1 MTELYKAPEGETA
14 MSLAYDIFERLPDGQ
29 PLWVQ
34 AVGTI
39 EEARTQI
46 ATLGRIRQRSARDF
60 FVYDV
65 RRGAEVTISE
75 V

>member
-1 MTELYKAPEGETA
+1 
-14 MSLAYDIFERLPDGQ
+14 MSPSYDIFERLPDGQ

-34 AVGTI
+34 AVGTL

-46 ATLGRIRQRSARDF
+46 ISLGRSRGRSARDF

-65 RRGAEVTISE
+65 RRASE
-75 V
+75 VATPEA

>member
-1 MTELYKAPEGETA
+1 MTERYKAPEGETA

-39 EEARTQI
+39 EEARAQI

>member
-1 MTELYKAPEGETA
+1 

-39 EEARTQI
+39 EEARAQI

>member
-1 MTELYKAPEGETA
+1 

-34 AVGTI
+34 AVATLD
-39 EEARTQI
+39 EARTQI
-46 ATLGRIRQRSARDF
+46 VALGCSRGRSVRDF

-65 RRGAEVTISE
+65 KRASE
-75 V
+75 VAILDA

>member
-1 MTELYKAPEGETA
+1 ML
-14 MSLAYDIFERLPDGQ
+14 LAYDILERLPDGQ

-34 AVGTI
+34 AVGSL

-46 ATLGRIRQRSARDF
+46 AALGRIRKRNVQDF

-65 RRGAEVTISE
+65 RQGAEVMISE